1 MNFDLANNTAVA
13 LSYKPTVTTAAAN
26 GTGVDL
32 QGYKSATLVA
42 YIGAEG
48 DTLSSSVYFEISLEH
63 SDDNS
68 DWSDCAQADIT
79 NGTIAAGGI
88 WLKVD
93 GTGTAGTSGNP
104 DSTGTVTQVGYIG
117 GKRYI
122 RGVIAKTGTHSNGT
136 PLGAMIVRG
145 HARNSTD
152 NAFTAHA
159 S

>member
-1 MNFDLANNTAVA
+1 M
-13 LSYKPTVTTAAAN
+13 
-26 GTGVDL
+26 

-48 DTLSSSVYFEISLEH
+48 DTLTRSVYFEISLEH

-117 GKRYI
+117 GKRYV

-136 PLGAMIVRG
+136 PIGLLVVKGNAI
-145 HARNSTD
+145 HSSD
-152 NAFTAHA
+152 NAITAHNA
-159 S
+159 